1 MRIKIT
7 NNRRLIISALS
18 IMLNLCLIIISLQA
32 ATDNYLNHKV
42 EAVLDFSN
50 CKNWSQQTIY
60 DAFEKIELYSKNKGI
75 EIAQYSYL
83 GPEKIDIYTTM
94 QDNYAGI
101 KRLPHYIVSKSIET
115 HNFNQICNVGFKG
128 IIYVDTKNIAELN
141 DLSELLSDDCEL
153 TINESTVTNYG
164 YLARYKHLLLI
175 YVIAYMSFSVF
186 DLISKKR
193 EYFVRYIF
201 GYSKFD
207 IFITL
212 CVDYYVI
219 NLASNLVGI
228 LLCCITVALC
238 ISKPLVVQ
246 TLLAYIIV
254 VALQFLLLTC
264 TLAFSYLIIYSRIG
278 FNSQLYNNKMIYLM
292 RALKLLTILF
302 AVILISKLMHRID
315 GLSTLM
321 GNYDKWNETQ
331 NYFNIYEI
339 YPPSRLNDLT
349 FEDKYNNK
357 MKLVYDELSTSGKVF
372 ILNTNNF
379 EHDSL
384 QNTSMDNTYY
394 KYLDNIKTESDIY
407 SPYGNNIYIDKNYL
421 AVNKIQTV
429 SGHYAIEKLSEDSN
443 ALNILVPEKYSGKE
457 QIIYTN
463 YLDWFY
469 FQKVVVP
476 NIYNEAKGL
485 KDEYSDI
492 NNLKVNIIYIKNGT
506 KVFTYNPYS
515 GDKDSMIT
523 DPIITVYSGNIDNSF
538 LAYCYGSYIY
548 FHSQNEYSALKELS
562 NVTMKYNAFELNNV
576 ESVYERI
583 GATINTYQI
592 ETNITIIEMLILLVT
607 FVILT
612 SIHIFIYYKT
622 YSLIILIKILFGYHY
637 LQILYK
643 TIFANIVL
651 ELIVIFSGC
660 AFAGNVGACV
670 SFIAIVVIS
679 FELLIPYLFWEYYS
693 NQKISNADKLV

>member
-1 MRIKIT
+1 
-7 NNRRLIISALS
+7 
-18 IMLNLCLIIISLQA
+18 
-32 ATDNYLNHKV
+32 
-42 EAVLDFSN
+42 
-50 CKNWSQQTIY
+50 
-60 DAFEKIELYSKNKGI
+60 
-75 EIAQYSYL
+75 
-83 GPEKIDIYTTM
+83 
-94 QDNYAGI
+94 
-101 KRLPHYIVSKSIET
+101 
-115 HNFNQICNVGFKG
+115 
-128 IIYVDTKNIAELN
+128 
-141 DLSELLSDDCEL
+141 
-153 TINESTVTNYG
+153 
-164 YLARYKHLLLI
+164 
-175 YVIAYMSFSVF
+175 
-186 DLISKKR
+186 
-193 EYFVRYIF
+193 
-201 GYSKFD
+201 
-207 IFITL
+207 
-212 CVDYYVI
+212 
-219 NLASNLVGI
+219 
-228 LLCCITVALC
+228 
-238 ISKPLVVQ
+238 
-246 TLLAYIIV
+246 
-254 VALQFLLLTC
+254 
-264 TLAFSYLIIYSRIG
+264 
-278 FNSQLYNNKMIYLM
+278 
-292 RALKLLTILF
+292 
-302 AVILISKLMHRID
+302 MHRID

-429 SGHYAIEKLSEDSN
+429 SGRYAIEKLSEDSN

-622 YSLIILIKILFGYHY
+622 DVRVETLG
-637 LQILYK
+637 
-643 TIFANIVL
+643 
-651 ELIVIFSGC
+651 
-660 AFAGNVGACV
+660 
-670 SFIAIVVIS
+670 
-679 FELLIPYLFWEYYS
+679 
-693 NQKISNADKLV
+693 